1 MKIKYLTLALALSLV
16 TVACDQK
23 SGENNDNNAEISNT
37 EKAID
42 PEIIKESNPHTAEGD
57 AEIAEV
63 AEITWEKTNHNFGKV
78 NYQQKVLYDFEFE
91 NTGDK
96 DLIILDAKASCGCTT
111 PEWPKEPI
119 PPGGTGVVTVGF
131 KSTSKGPFNKSIT
144 VDANT
149 VPKSTVLYIKGEV
162 LRNDT

>member
-1 MKIKYLTLALALSLV
+1 MKVKYLSLALAITFGAIS
-16 TVACDQK
+16 CDQK
-23 SGENNDNNAEISNT
+23 GNEGSGSEASNT
-37 EKAID
+37 EEAID

-91 NTGDK
+91 NSGDK

-111 PEWPKEPI
+111 PVWPKEPI

-131 KSTSKGPFNKSIT
+131 KSSSKGPFNKSIT

-162 LRNDT
+162 LRNDK

>member
-1 MKIKYLTLALALSLV
+1 MKVKYLSFALAISFG
-16 TVACDQK
+16 AISCDQK
-23 SGENNDNNAEISNT
+23 GNVGNGSETSNT
-37 EKAID
+37 EKALD

-78 NYQQKVLYDFEFE
+78 NYQQKVLFDFEFE

-162 LRNDT
+162 LRNDE

>member
-1 MKIKYLTLALALSLV
+1 MKVKYLSLALAISFG
-16 TVACDQK
+16 AISCDQK
-23 SGENNDNNAEISNT
+23 RNEGSGSETSNT

-111 PEWPKEPI
+111 PVWPKEPI
-119 PPGGTGVVTVGF
+119 PPGGSGVVTVGF
-131 KSTSKGPFNKSIT
+131 KSSSKGPFNKSIT

-162 LRNDT
+162 LRNDK